1 MLIFLYSLLKFYT
14 YVLQFLILK
23 LKNMKQEYL
32 EAAEVINQAYKI
44 PSTFDW
50 NTKYAYF
57 MVFDDDIT
65 AVLKSIYVYRQLKK
79 RNPEMKYVVVGGEGL
94 LAIAFKV
101 MRFSLWVR
109 GNSYAL
115 SRLKKE
121 TEAARLKR
129 VAMALLVREEDII
142 VLDKGHNTTEN
153 LQAMSNLANGKKSL
167 VVSTQRLAM
176 VFKQS
181 AEFQC
186 NQHPEKFGCRKFDYD
201 MYVIEQTVEE
211 VLRWYNFQAAGDGRV
226 ALHLFASLVRRFEVY
241 DGKFL
246 TKPFEPDDEVKK
258 ADALLR
264 PEFVIKQH
272 LGGFGAVRAII
283 QYIPIVWDIFHHP
296 MDYINDETLAIEDAA
311 LCALEEA
318 HRQG

>member
-1 MLIFLYSLLKFYT
+1 
-14 YVLQFLILK
+14 
-23 LKNMKQEYL
+23 MKKEYL
-32 EAAEVINQAYKI
+32 EAAEVINQAYKV
-44 PSTFDW
+44 PSTLDW
-50 NTKYAYF
+50 NRKYAYF
-57 MVFDDDIT
+57 IVFDDDIT
-65 AVLKSIYVYRQLKK
+65 AVLKSIYVYRQLKQ

-109 GNSYAL
+109 DNTFAL
-115 SRLKKE
+115 SVLKKE
-121 TEAARLKR
+121 TEAERLKR
-129 VAMALLVREEDII
+129 VAMALLVKEEDII

-153 LQAMSNLANGKKSL
+153 LRAMSNLANGKKSL

-186 NQHPEKFGCRKFDYD
+186 NTYPENFGCRKFDYD

-246 TKPFEPDDEVKK
+246 TKPFEPDEKLKK
-258 ADALLR
+258 ADAVLR
-264 PEFVIKQH
+264 PRFVIKQR
-272 LGGFGAVRAII
+272 LGGWGAIRAIF
-283 QYIPIVWDIFHHP
+283 QYIPIVWDIFCHSVE
-296 MDYINDETLAIEDAA
+296 YLCDENLAIEEAR
-311 LCALEEA
+311 LSALEEA
-318 HRQG
+318 RGYRR